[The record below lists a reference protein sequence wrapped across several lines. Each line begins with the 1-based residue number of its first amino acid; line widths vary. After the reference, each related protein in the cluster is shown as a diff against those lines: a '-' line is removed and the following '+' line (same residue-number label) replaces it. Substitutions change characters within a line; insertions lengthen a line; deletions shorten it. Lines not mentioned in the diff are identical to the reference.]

1 LNFRY
6 FARLSGEQLPEKFQ
20 GQPKDT
26 LTTTFMSGLESTSA
40 PTSLTIKEYTGTN
53 SIPLEIKAKE
63 N

>member
-1 LNFRY
+1 
-6 FARLSGEQLPEKFQ
+6 
-20 GQPKDT
+20 
-26 LTTTFMSGLESTSA
+26 MSGLESTSA